1 MKFTTLSVASVIAA
15 AAVAFGAQA
24 KTKPTPEPIADT
36 PIMKAVSSYILLD
49 RTGSMSD
56 IWDEA
61 LGSVNAYAEAIGKV
75 EDGEADDLETSVT
88 LAVFDHQ
95 EGFQFDVLRA
105 NVQPDAWTQVTND
118 EVSPRGMTPLFD
130 AINRTITMAEADNP
144 EKAVIVI
151 MTDGHENSS
160 REVTR
165 EGAKAALDRA
175 EARGW
180 EVVFLGAE
188 FASFGDADAVG
199 VSANKQMAVSAG
211 TLSATQERLAKKA
224 RDYGKG
230 EEAEIVFDAEDR
242 AVAEEEDV
250 KQRKG
255 TNR

>member
-1 MKFTTLSVASVIAA
+1 MKRSIATLV
-15 AAVAFGAQA
+15 AAVAMSFGAQA
-24 KTKPTPEPIADT
+24 ESQPMTKPSPP
-36 PIMKAVSSYILLD
+36 KANSVNSYILLD

-61 LGSVNAYAEAIGKV
+61 LGSVNAYAAAVGKV
-75 EDGEADDLETSVT
+75 EEGEADDLETSVT
-88 LAVFDHQ
+88 LAVFDYQ
-95 EGFQFDVLRA
+95 QGFQYDVLRERIS
-105 NVQPDAWTQVTND
+105 PGAWTQVTND

-160 REVTR
+160 KEVTHA
-165 EGAKAALDRA
+165 GVKAAMDRA

-199 VSANKQMAVSAG
+199 ISGSKQMAVGAG
-211 TLSATQERLAKKA
+211 NFRATQETLAKKA
-224 RDYGKG
+224 RSYGKG
-230 EEAEIVFDAEDR
+230 ESADIVFDEDDR
-242 AVAEEEDV
+242 AEAGEEDV
-250 KQRKG
+250 KERTG
-255 TNR
+255 NNR

>member
-1 MKFTTLSVASVIAA
+1 MKRTSLTVAGVIAA
-15 AAVAFGAQA
+15 AAMAFGAQA
-24 KTKPTPEPIADT
+24 KTKPSPEPIADT
-36 PIMKAVSSYILLD
+36 LIMNAVASYILLD

-61 LGSVNAYAEAIGKV
+61 LGSVNAYAAAVGKV
-75 EDGEADDLETSVT
+75 EEGEADDLETSVT

-95 EGFQFDVLRA
+95 EGFQFDVLRKE
-105 NVQPDAWTQVTND
+105 VQPDAWANVTND

-199 VSANKQMAVSAG
+199 VSSNKQMAVSAG
-211 TLSATQERLAKKA
+211 TLSVTQERLAKKA

-230 EEAEIVFDAEDR
+230 VSEEVEFNAEDR

-250 KQRKG
+250 KERNG
-255 TNR
+255 SNR

>member
-1 MKFTTLSVASVIAA
+1 MKKTSLSVASVIAA
-15 AAVAFGAQA
+15 AAMTFGAHA
-24 KTKPTPEPIADT
+24 KTKPSPD
-36 PIMKAVSSYILLD
+36 PIMEPTLMNAVSSYILLD

-61 LGSVNAYAEAIGKV
+61 LGSVNAYAEAVGKV
-75 EDGEADDLETSVT
+75 EEGEADDLETSVT

-95 EGFQFDVLRA
+95 EGFQFDVLRKD
-105 NVQPDAWTQVTND
+105 VQPDAWSNVTND

-165 EGAKAALDRA
+165 AGAKAALDRA

-199 VSANKQMAVSAG
+199 VSASKQMAVSAG
-211 TLSATQERLAKKA
+211 SLAVTQERLARKA
-224 RDYGKG
+224 REYGKG
-230 EEAEIVFDAEDR
+230 EEDEIVFDAEDR
-242 AVAEEEDV
+242 TIAEEEDV
-250 KQRKG
+250 KERKG
-255 TNR
+255 PNR

>member
-1 MKFTTLSVASVIAA
+1 MKRTSLTVAGVIAA
-15 AAVAFGAQA
+15 AAMTFGAHA
-24 KTKPTPEPIADT
+24 KTKPSPEPIADT
-36 PIMKAVSSYILLD
+36 PIINAVSSYILLD

-61 LGSVNAYAEAIGKV
+61 LGSVNAYAAAVGKV

-95 EGFQFDVLRA
+95 EGFQFDVLRKE
-105 NVQPDAWTQVTND
+105 VQPDAWANVTND

-151 MTDGHENSS
+151 MTDGYENSS

-199 VSANKQMAVSAG
+199 VSASKQMAVSAG
-211 TLSATQERLAKKA
+211 SLSATQERLARKA

-250 KQRKG
+250 KERKG
-255 TNR
+255 PNR

>member
-1 MKFTTLSVASVIAA
+1 MKRTSLTVAGVVAA
-15 AAVAFGAQA
+15 AALAFGAQA
-24 KTKPTPEPIADT
+24 KTKPTPENIVDT
-36 PIMKAVSSYILLD
+36 PIMNAVSSYILLD

-75 EDGEADDLETSVT
+75 EEGEADDLETSVT

-95 EGFQFDVLRA
+95 EGLQFDVLRKE
-105 NVQPDAWTQVTND
+105 VQPDAWTTVTND
-118 EVSPRGMTPLFD
+118 EVTPRGMTPLFD

-199 VSANKQMAVSAG
+199 VSSNKQMAVSAG
-211 TLSATQERLAKKA
+211 SLSITQERLAKKA

-230 EEAEIVFDAEDR
+230 DEAEIVFDAEDR
-242 AVAEEEDV
+242 AVAKEEDV
-250 KQRKG
+250 KDRKG
-255 TNR
+255 SNR

>member
-1 MKFTTLSVASVIAA
+1 MKRTSLTIAGVLAA

-24 KTKPTPEPIADT
+24 KTKPTPENITDT
-36 PIMKAVSSYILLD
+36 PIMNAVSSYILLD

-61 LGSVNAYAEAIGKV
+61 LGSVNAYAAAIGKV
-75 EDGEADDLETSVT
+75 EDGESDDLETSVT

-95 EGFQFDVLRA
+95 EGFQYDVLRA
-105 NVQPDAWTQVTND
+105 NVQPDAWSEVTND

-165 EGAKAALDRA
+165 AGAKAALDRA

-199 VSANKQMAVSAG
+199 VSSNKQMAVSAG
-211 TLSATQERLAKKA
+211 TLSITQERLAKKA

-230 EEAEIVFDAEDR
+230 EVADIEFDAEDR

-255 TNR
+255 SNR

>member
-1 MKFTTLSVASVIAA
+1 MKKTVLTVTGVIAA
-15 AAVAFGAQA
+15 ATLAFGANA
-24 KTKPTPEPIADT
+24 KTKPTPEMIADT
-36 PIMKAVSSYILLD
+36 PTMNAVSSYILLD

-61 LGSVNAYAEAIGKV
+61 LGSVNAYAAAVGKV
-75 EDGEADDLETSVT
+75 EDGEADDLETTVT

-95 EGFQFDVLRA
+95 EGFQYDVLRKD
-105 NVQPDAWTQVTND
+105 VTPEAWSNVTND

-151 MTDGHENSS
+151 MTDGQENSS
-160 REVTR
+160 REVTYQ
-165 EGAKAALDRA
+165 GAKAALDRA
-175 EARGW
+175 EQRGW

-188 FASFGDADAVG
+188 FANFGDADAVG
-199 VSANKQMAVSAG
+199 VDRSKQMAVSSGSLAV
-211 TLSATQERLAKKA
+211 TQERLAKKA

-242 AVAEEEDV
+242 AIAEEEDV
-250 KQRKG
+250 KERKG
-255 TNR
+255 PNR